1 MSIELIKIGTG
12 GTKLG
17 FYNPLN
23 GSFSAEVVE
32 ENTKSLEIIQTFPET
47 ELYIELTESCNLK
60 CQGCA
65 VGSER
70 IASKDALLMEED
82 VLRSILAGTFRS
94 VEDLRQKDP
103 SRNKIKIKYA
113 GGEPLLPK
121 AFKLIEKAQE
131 IMSVLGLEYP
141 EIEFR
146 QVILTNGVLI
156 NDEIVERI
164 KEWHMSVSVSLWGL
178 GDENDR
184 ARGMRHGFDSA
195 NKVLNGIGK
204 LTEADIRF
212 NVNHV
217 VSPSNAERLK
227 DFVSSMWDINSESF
241 IGKDWNFPNE
251 TKPIPVAIQFL
262 RPQTLSQMEMLE
274 STGGAESMI
283 VGIKEM
289 FDVAIDLTRKGISI
303 PGLQKLDYLQPF
315 DGVTAFTCGSGMN
328 YIAAGPRGI
337 SNCHEGLFMMEQ
349 NLEKINS
356 GENIL
361 NIVNEPYVGNIG
373 DIAGINRDYSNI
385 DPSLQLALA
394 LHGGGGCPRVEQLSG
409 GANLGA
415 KSNTFT
421 KGIYA
426 EILPVYLSFEAER
439 RSI

>member
-1 MSIELIKIGTG
+1 MSIELIKIGTD

>member
-1 MSIELIKIGTG
+1 MSIELIKIGTND
-12 GTKLG
+12 TKLG
-17 FYNPLN
+17 FYNPLD
-23 GSFSAEVVE
+23 GFFSAEAVE
-32 ENTKSLEIIQTFPET
+32 ENTRSLEIIQTFPET

-82 VLRSILAGTFRS
+82 VLKSILEGTFRS

-121 AFKLIEKAQE
+121 AFKLIEKSQKM
-131 IMSVLGLEYP
+131 ISILSTEYP

-156 NDEIVERI
+156 NDEIIEKI
-164 KEWHMSVSVSLWGL
+164 KKWNMSVSVSLWGL
-178 GDENDR
+178 GGENDK

-195 NKVLNGIGK
+195 SKVLNGIRK

-217 VSPSNAERLK
+217 VSPANADKLK

-274 STGGAESMI
+274 NTGGAESMI

-289 FDVAIDLTRKGISI
+289 FDVAIGLTRKGISI

-315 DGVTAFTCGSGMN
+315 DGVTAFTCGSGIN

-337 SNCHEGLFMMEQ
+337 SNCHEGLYMMER
-349 NLEKINS
+349 NLEMINS
-356 GENIL
+356 GENLL
-361 NIVNEPYVGNIG
+361 NIVNEPYVGNIS

-421 KGIYA
+421 KRIYA